1 MIIDT
6 DPAFYKKFSE
16 LLKETISAYEQG
28 RIDEAEYLK
37 KVINHRDSVLSHTD
51 DEIPSSL
58 SRNNAGK
65 AYFGLSLEVYK
76 TFHNETNIFD
86 TKRLALDTAL
96 AFDTIIQRF
105 IKENEKVIVDWQSKI
120 NLIGKMK
127 IEMEDF
133 LIDEIKR
140 TWEIP
145 MTFEDMDSIIDRCVD
160 VAKLWFK

>member
-1 MIIDT
+1 M
-6 DPAFYKKFSE
+6 
-16 LLKETISAYEQG
+16 
-28 RIDEAEYLK
+28 
-37 KVINHRDSVLSHTD
+37 
-51 DEIPSSL
+51 
-58 SRNNAGK
+58 NNAGK

-76 TFHNETNIFD
+76 KFFNETNLLD
-86 TKRLALDTAL
+86 TKRLALETAL

-105 IKENEKVIVDWQSKI
+105 VKENNKIIIDWQSKI

>member
-1 MIIDT
+1 M
-6 DPAFYKKFSE
+6 
-16 LLKETISAYEQG
+16 
-28 RIDEAEYLK
+28 
-37 KVINHRDSVLSHTD
+37 
-51 DEIPSSL
+51 
-58 SRNNAGK
+58 
-65 AYFGLSLEVYK
+65 EVYK